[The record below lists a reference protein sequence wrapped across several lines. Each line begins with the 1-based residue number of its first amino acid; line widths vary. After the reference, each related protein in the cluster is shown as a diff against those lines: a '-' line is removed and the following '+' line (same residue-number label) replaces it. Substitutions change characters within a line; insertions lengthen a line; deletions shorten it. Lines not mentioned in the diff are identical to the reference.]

1 MSRNELIL
9 LLLEQMDRNIIYNI
23 DITKDKVTIY
33 LVNDY
38 FKTIKFDNKI
48 KEQYNQIFK

>member
-38 FKTIKFDNKI
+38 FKTIKFNVLWLCLVAEK
-48 KEQYNQIFK
+48 QA